1 MALNKKTNMFTEL
14 LTELSAGLNNI
25 DNKKEQILIEKMQ
38 EWIKYKNNLLELD
51 TELNEYLYT
60 TKNNNEIISDT
71 DFQTKLA
78 DIGNNSLIIYIKKA
92 QLYKIYNPENFQDFQ
107 NDDNTIYRK
116 PEYGPIHEVV
126 RDNCPQKLM
135 IVVNDDIRDEQLTEI
150 KTNIVDFIKKN
161 PAFSK
166 TTTNDLKIYTN
177 DNSTEFV
184 LTSLRLENLNE
195 KDKLIEGF
203 VRFLRNHG
211 KQDLA
216 SKIQLRDQP
225 SHIDGA
231 RFYKLPN
238 AKHSLTQSSD
248 TISQLI
254 STASESKTPI
264 IINNTYIINSN
275 NINSNN
281 TNSTLKNNNI
291 KTEKKTLLTFRKFLE
306 ETKPEWY
313 KENTL
318 VDMSIIEHAYRTYF
332 NDNTIKTTIISRQLN
347 GILFDKG
354 KRENGITKKL
364 LLPSTK

>member
-1 MALNKKTNMFTEL
+1 MALTTKTNIFTQL
-14 LTELSAGLNNI
+14 FTELSAGLNNI
-25 DNKKEQILIEKMQ
+25 DSKKENILIEKMQ
-38 EWIKYKNNLLELD
+38 EWIKYKNNLLDLD

-71 DFQTKLA
+71 DFQNKLA
-78 DIGNNSLIIYIKKA
+78 DIGSNSLIIYIKKA

-150 KTNIVDFIKKN
+150 KMNIVDFIKKN
-161 PAFSK
+161 PVFSK

-184 LTSLRLENLNE
+184 LTSLTLENLNE

-203 VRFLRNHG
+203 VRFLRNRG

-216 SKIQLRDQP
+216 NKIQLRDQP

-281 TNSTLKNNNI
+281 TNSTVNN
-291 KTEKKTLLTFRKFLE
+291 TEKKTLNTFRKYLDD
-306 ETKPEWY
+306 TKPEWY

-318 VDMSIIEHAYRTYF
+318 VDMSVIEHAYRSYF
-332 NDNTIKTTIISRQLN
+332 NDNTVKTTIISRQLN
-347 GILFDKG
+347 GVLFDKG

-364 LLPSTK
+364 LRPLPK